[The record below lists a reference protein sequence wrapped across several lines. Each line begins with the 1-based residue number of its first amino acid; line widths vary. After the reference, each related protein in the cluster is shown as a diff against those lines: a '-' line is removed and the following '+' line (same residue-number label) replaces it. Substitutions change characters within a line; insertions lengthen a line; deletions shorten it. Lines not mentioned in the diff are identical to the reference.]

1 MFDSLYLLNITI
13 LKYLSNVVILFMHG
27 YEITVLVLEQE
38 AFLVVSA
45 GIMSEHFRFEEPFT
59 SSRLP
64 NIWLL
69 VFVCETNK
77 LVTTTISIRAHA

>member
-38 AFLVVSA
+38 TFRVVSA
-45 GIMSEHFRFEEPFT
+45 GMSEHSRFEEPFI

-64 NIWLL
+64 NI
-69 VFVCETNK
+69 
-77 LVTTTISIRAHA
+77 